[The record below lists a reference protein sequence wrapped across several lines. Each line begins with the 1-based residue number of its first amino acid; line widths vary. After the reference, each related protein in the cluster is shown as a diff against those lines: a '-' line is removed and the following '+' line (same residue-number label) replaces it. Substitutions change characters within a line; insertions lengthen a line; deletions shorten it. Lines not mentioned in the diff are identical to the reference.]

1 MKPLAPNSRQ
11 HRSHVTHPHLDA
23 QYHAPDARFRA
34 AGDRLKLATPLPSP
48 SFRALS
54 NEFLGAEMKRDYAAE
69 AVLFAIIVG
78 VAVWPMAS
86 LIQAVA
92 TLVK

>member
-1 MKPLAPNSRQ
+1 M
-11 HRSHVTHPHLDA
+11 
-23 QYHAPDARFRA
+23 
-34 AGDRLKLATPLPSP
+34 KLATPSP

-54 NEFLGAEMKRDYAAE
+54 NEFLGGEMKRDYAAE
-69 AVLFAIIVG
+69 AVLFAIIVA
-78 VAVWPMAS
+78 VAVWPMVS

>member
-1 MKPLAPNSRQ
+1 MKPLSPNSRQ
-11 HRSHVTHPHLDA
+11 HRSHLKHPHLDA
-23 QYHAPDARFRA
+23 QYHAPDAGFRA

-54 NEFLGAEMKRDYAAE
+54 NEFFGGEMKREYAAE
-69 AVLFAIIVG
+69 AVLFTIIVA
-78 VAVWPMAS
+78 VAAWPMAS
-86 LIQAVA
+86 LIQAAA